1 MISAKIYHD
10 IPTLIKQVDNWKGL
24 GKKIVFTNGCFDI
37 LHAGHV
43 FYLEEAKR
51 LGDILIVG
59 VNSNNSVA
67 KLKGPSRPIQDEN
80 DRMLILA
87 GLQSVDVV
95 IRFEEETP
103 LTLIEKIIPNFL
115 VKGGDYEIEQIVGK
129 SIVLQNGGQV
139 LTIPF
144 VRNQSTSMILE
155 KINLT
160 TSSF

>member
-10 IPTLIKQVDNWKGL
+10 ISTLINQVDNWKDL

-43 FYLEEAKR
+43 LFLEEAKR
-51 LGDILIVG
+51 LGEILIVG

-67 KLKGPSRPIQDEN
+67 GLKGPSRPIQDEN
-80 DRMLILA
+80 DRMIILA

-95 IRFEEETP
+95 IMFGEETP
-103 LTLIEKIIPNFL
+103 LALIEKIIPNFL
-115 VKGGDYEIEQIVGK
+115 VKGGDYELEQIVGR

-144 VRNQSTSMILE
+144 VKNRSTSMILE
-155 KINLT
+155 KINLSD
-160 TSSF
+160 SSF

>member
-10 IPTLIKQVDNWKGL
+10 ITTLVKQVDKWKDL

-43 FYLEEAKR
+43 LYLEEAKR

-67 KLKGPSRPIQDEN
+67 TLKGPSRPIQDEN
-80 DRMLILA
+80 DRMIILA

-95 IRFEEETP
+95 IRFEQETP

-115 VKGGDYEIEQIVGK
+115 VKGGDYELEQIVGR

-139 LTIPF
+139 LTIPI
-144 VRNQSTSMILE
+144 VKNQSTSMILG
-155 KINLT
+155 KISL
-160 TSSF
+160 SDLL